1 MKEEMKLEEKRILEA
16 LEEEGTNLVY
26 IRSYI
31 TRDFSISSE
40 CKCLI
45 LFLLSYQYNRKNY
58 AFSLTQIF
66 YLINRRISNHKV
78 IKMLNEAIEAR
89 YMIKHIEPDDFY
101 YLISDMPM
109 NETQN

>member
-1 MKEEMKLEEKRILEA
+1 MNEKTKLEEDRILKA
-16 LEEEGTNLVY
+16 LDEEGMIPVY

-31 TRDFSISSE
+31 TRDFSISAE

-45 LFLLSYQYNRKNY
+45 LFLLSYKYNKKDY
-58 AFSLTQIF
+58 AFSLSQIF

-78 IKMLNEAIEAR
+78 IKMLNEATEAR
-89 YMIKHIEPDDFY
+89 YMIKQLQSDDFY

-109 NETQN
+109 DETQN